1 MSSSTSVPLRGQ
13 VFFAQWDEVGEK
25 PVLVVSNSTRNR
37 VLRDVIVARITGAPN
52 KPDIP
57 SIVTLPAG
65 EPIAGRVLCDD
76 LSTMSKVALVRPVGG
91 LSRPTMRRVDAGLKE
106 ALGIRD

>member
-1 MSSSTSVPLRGQ
+1 MSSPEAPLRGQ
-13 VFFAQWDEVGEK
+13 VFFAQWGDAGEK

-37 VLRDVIVARITGAPN
+37 HLQDVIVARITSAP

-57 SIVTLPAG
+57 SIVLLPSN
-65 EPIAGRVLCDD
+65 EPVDGRIVCDD
-76 LSTMSKVALVRPVGG
+76 LSTMAKSVLKRAAGG
-91 LSRPTMRRVDAGLKE
+91 LSRQTMQRVDTALKE

>member
-1 MSSSTSVPLRGQ
+1 M
-13 VFFAQWDEVGEK
+13 FFAEIPRLGEK

-37 VLRDVIVARITGAPN
+37 ILGDVIVARITSAA

-57 SIVTLPAG
+57 SIVVLPDG
-65 EPIAGRVLCDD
+65 EPVVGRVLCDD
-76 LSTMSKVALVRPVGG
+76 LSTMSKDFLRRPAGG
-91 LSRPTMRRVDAGLKE
+91 LSRPTMQRIDAGLKE